1 MQVYWVESF
10 DHSEDWFVAEE
21 SVEKAQEYFADYL
34 GFDLLNDEVN
44 ATEVCALP
52 ENFNEQYPDFLDNET
67 IIACGGEFIPFHDE
81 DLLEHISEETLNM
94 VAGQTRIVRIANKVY
109 MEGNIM
115 RLALQM
121 EGKLTKF

>member
-21 SVEKAQEYFADYL
+21 SIKKAQAFFADYL
-34 GFDLLNDEVN
+34 GFDLIDDQVV
-44 ATEVCALP
+44 ATEVCPLP
-52 ENFNEQYPDFLDNET
+52 QEFYNDYPEFLNNET
-67 IIACGGEFIPFHDE
+67 IIACGGQFIPFHDE
-81 DLLEHISEETLNM
+81 DLLEHISEETLKM
-94 VAGQTRIVRIANKVY
+94 VAGQTRIVRFGKKVY